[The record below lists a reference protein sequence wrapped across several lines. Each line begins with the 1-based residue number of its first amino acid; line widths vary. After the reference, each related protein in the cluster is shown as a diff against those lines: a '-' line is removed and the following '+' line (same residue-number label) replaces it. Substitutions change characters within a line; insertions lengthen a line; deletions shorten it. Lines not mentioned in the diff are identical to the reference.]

1 MKDQRVL
8 RESIYVN
15 LLPPKNRLDEVDLE
29 KNKLK
34 KFKMNLPHKIL
45 FLDSG
50 SPEYDNSPKIT
61 NPQVRR
67 NLELIDY
74 YGPKYVH
81 CKFCHRRNLEFYE
94 NSEVN
99 QCLKLTGY
107 LKKVRL
113 GGGDDKENVEDKN
126 EKK

>member
-1 MKDQRVL
+1 
-8 RESIYVN
+8 
-15 LLPPKNRLDEVDLE
+15 
-29 KNKLK
+29 
-34 KFKMNLPHKIL
+34 MNLPHKIL

-74 YGPKYVH
+74 YGPIYVH

-99 QCLKLTGY
+99 QWFKLTGY

-113 GGGDDKENVEDKN
+113 GGEEDKDN
-126 EKK
+126 LEDKKW